1 MWTSISRDESRTDAV
16 NVVPTKSGEE
26 EKNMS
31 VPAAFDYHPAKTVD
45 EAIAL
50 LQQYGDDAKVLAGG
64 HSLVPTMKL
73 RLSQPEHLVDI
84 GKIAELS
91 YIREENGVVAVGAMT
106 TYTQAAKSE
115 LLRTHFALLADAAA
129 VIGDQQV
136 RNRGTIGGSVAHSD
150 PAGDMPAIIL
160 ALNAEIVAQSSNG
173 KRTIAA
179 DDFFVDTFTTALEAG
194 ELLTEIRLAIPSA
207 RTGTAY
213 MKLENKAS
221 HYAITG
227 CAAVITVDGGGT
239 CSAAR
244 VTITGAGTKVT
255 RARAVESALVG
266 KKVDESVAAEA
277 ASHAAEG
284 ITLIEDLHGS
294 QAYRSQMTVVMA
306 RRAILKAIERA

>member
-1 MWTSISRDESRTDAV
+1 MVKRR
-16 NVVPTKSGEE
+16 
-26 EKNMS
+26 KNMS

-106 TYTQAAKSE
+106 TYTQVAKSE

-136 RNRGTIGGSVAHSD
+136 RNRGTLGGSIAHSD
-150 PAGDMPAIIL
+150 PAGDMPAIVL
-160 ALNAEIVAQSSNG
+160 ALNAEIVAQSSKG

-194 ELLTEIRLAIPSA
+194 ELLTEIRFAIPSA
-207 RTGTAY
+207 HTGTAY

-221 HYAITG
+221 HYAVTG
-227 CAAVITVDGGGT
+227 CAAVITIDGDGT

-244 VTITGAGTKVT
+244 VTITGAATKVT
-255 RARAVESALVG
+255 RARAVEAALVG
-266 KKVDESVAAEA
+266 KKVDESVATEA

-284 ITLIEDLHGS
+284 LTLIEDLHGS
-294 QAYRSQMTVVMA
+294 QNYRSQMTVVMA
-306 RRAILKAIERA
+306 RRAILKAVERA